1 MAKADGPGSLRAA
14 SLPTFAPFL
23 ILSSLFL
30 MILGSVFPYFRAFQ
44 SVEREDDMVS
54 CNFIYKMCN
63 FWAFLL
69 EVADPRVREIAD
81 SSWQEDPLWN
91 RITLLNLNFIF
102 IYYLCVCARV
112 CICHGVLVEVEDIF
126 LSCFSLS
133 TFESFLGFELRSPG
147 LHGRW
152 LSLMLSHLGIPL
164 LNFFLSSLMY
174 MKTPYFVFCCP
185 CWFKCSLNSWGT
197 LSHC

>member
-1 MAKADGPGSLRAA
+1 MNLTEVGCAWALMAKADGPGSLRAA

-30 MILGSVFPYFRAFQ
+30 MTLGSVLPYFRAFQ

-54 CNFIYKMCN
+54 CNFTYKMCN

-81 SSWQEDPLWN
+81 GSWEEDLLWN

-112 CICHGVLVEVEDIF
+112 CICHGVLVEVWGHFRELF
-126 LSCFSLS
+126 LSVYLWIISGLWTQISRLAWQVTLPNAKSSWDSPLKFFSIIFDVHEKPVFCIL
-133 TFESFLGFELRSPG
+133 
-147 LHGRW
+147 
-152 LSLMLSHLGIPL
+152 LSLL
-164 LNFFLSSLMY
+164 
-174 MKTPYFVFCCP
+174 V
-185 CWFKCSLNSWGT
+185 
-197 LSHC
+197 